1 VFTGTLL
8 GCGGRFL
15 VHWVVGA
22 TVWAAY
28 MPETFLGMGMGNPW
42 VYSALYNGVFMGA
55 NTLITLLVFAL
66 LWGPL
71 NRFFQGEDIAE

>member
-1 VFTGTLL
+1 
-8 GCGGRFL
+8 
-15 VHWVVGA
+15 
-22 TVWAAY
+22 
-28 MPETFLGMGMGNPW
+28 